1 MKLILIDGGPASG
14 KNTLGNLL
22 VRKFQEQGVK
32 TILLDLDTYVEK
44 INPSWVWDNDQQK
57 EKDQLNA
64 RLNFAKDIDKYLEE
78 DFIVIT
84 IGERFL
90 TKDDITCFVSRLR
103 TTCPIYLYH
112 LSVPFV
118 LRKQRLHQRGPHS
131 LIDLGKDQNDRDAIK
146 VWPGQ
151 VYENINSEHDD
162 VENLF
167 KLMQDGKGL
176 INVSLFTK

>member
-22 VRKFQEQGVK
+22 IRKFQEQDIK

-44 INPSWVWDNDQQK
+44 INPSWIWDNDQQK

-78 DFIVIT
+78 EFVVIA

-90 TKDDITCFVSRLR
+90 TKDDITRFVSRLR
-103 TTCPIYLYH
+103 TTFPIYLY
-112 LSVPFV
+112 PM
-118 LRKQRLHQRGPHS
+118 
-131 LIDLGKDQNDRDAIK
+131 AITT
-146 VWPGQ
+146 
-151 VYENINSEHDD
+151 NS
-162 VENLF
+162 
-167 KLMQDGKGL
+167 
-176 INVSLFTK
+176 

>member
-22 VRKFQEQGVK
+22 IRKFQEQDIK

-44 INPSWVWDNDQQK
+44 INPSWIWDNDQQK

-78 DFIVIT
+78 EFVVIA

-90 TKDDITCFVSRLR
+90 TKDDITRFVSRLR
-103 TTCPIYLYH
+103 TTFPIYLYH
-112 LSVPFV
+112 LNVSFA
-118 LRKQRLHQRGPHS
+118 LRKQRLHRRGPHI
-131 LIDLGKDQNDRDAIK
+131 LIDLEKDQNDRDAIK
-146 VWPGQ
+146 DWPGF
-151 VYENINSEHDD
+151 VYENINSELTDAR
-162 VENLF
+162 NLF
-167 KLMQDGKGL
+167 ELIRDGKGL
-176 INVSLFTK
+176 IDIN